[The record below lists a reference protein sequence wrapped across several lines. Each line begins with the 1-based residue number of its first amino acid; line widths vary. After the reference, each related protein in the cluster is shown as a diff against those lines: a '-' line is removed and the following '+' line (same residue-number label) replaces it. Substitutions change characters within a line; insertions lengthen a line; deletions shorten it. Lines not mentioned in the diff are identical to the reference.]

1 MPRFVNSQQRRF
13 FMIIRAFKLGN
24 ILATVALALYA
35 GKHFLGV

>member
-1 MPRFVNSQQRRF
+1 MPNFVNQQQKRF